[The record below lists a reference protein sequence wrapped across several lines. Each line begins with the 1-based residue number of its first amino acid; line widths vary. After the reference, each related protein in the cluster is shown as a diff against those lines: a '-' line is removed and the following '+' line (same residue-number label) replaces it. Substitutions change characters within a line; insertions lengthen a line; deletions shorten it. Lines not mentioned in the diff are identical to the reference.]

1 MENIQKHL
9 GLFLDPKLNF
19 FDHVK
24 KKNKNDTKRV
34 SVMRKMN
41 LLLPHFSL
49 LPIQSFFR
57 PHFNYG
63 DVIYD

>member
-24 KKNKNDTKRV
+24 KIKKNDTKRV

-49 LPIQSFFR
+49 LAI
-57 PHFNYG
+57 
-63 DVIYD
+63 